1 MDHHL
6 VACTT
11 ESHFCDILFSLL
23 RRIGQSGDAQVTW
36 SITVE
41 SPGDAPSPSSTFNV
55 TSGSVTMPDGVE
67 TVMLPIM
74 VRQINKSS

>member
-1 MDHHL
+1 M
-6 VACTT
+6 ACTIK
-11 ESHFCDILFSLL
+11 SYFCDIFFRLL

-41 SPGDAPSPSSTFNV
+41 SPGNAPSPSSTFNV
-55 TSGSVTMPDGVE
+55 TSGSVTMPNGVE

-74 VRQINKSS
+74 VR

>member
-1 MDHHL
+1 M
-6 VACTT
+6 ACTVK
-11 ESHFCDILFSLL
+11 SNFFDIFFRLL

-36 SITVE
+36 SITVG
-41 SPGDAPSPSSTFNV
+41 SPGNAPSPSSTFNV

-74 VRQINKSS
+74 VSQI